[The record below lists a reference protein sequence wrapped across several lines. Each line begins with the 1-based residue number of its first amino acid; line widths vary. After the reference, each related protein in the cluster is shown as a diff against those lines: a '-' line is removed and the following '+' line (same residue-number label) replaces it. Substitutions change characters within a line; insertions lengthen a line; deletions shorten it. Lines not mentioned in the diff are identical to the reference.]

1 MLNLKQQI
9 QEAAKD
15 MASKLV
21 FSGEDGHHYTN
32 LEGQWLQGVST
43 VSNVMPKDWLAAW
56 GAKEAVKALGYSD
69 FLEDIERAEE
79 MLEKIKKF
87 KTAKEYVALL
97 KEVKG
102 AAFRKSKEALLDGKR
117 GHEWLELYCGA
128 MISGT
133 KIPEIPKGDMLERP
147 LTQFV
152 EWAEKEVDYWILS
165 EAQVI
170 HERHKYAG
178 TLDAVAM
185 MKNGRSAV
193 IDFKFASHISP
204 DYHLQLAGYKATFES
219 YGLALDDRIIVRL
232 PKTLTIDEWDKEN
245 RKYRKVENSI
255 EIKIIDTDYEF
266 DRDTFVAALPVK
278 QWINKMKE
286 LERQF

>member
-1 MLNLKQQI
+1 ML
-9 QEAAKD
+9 
-15 MASKLV
+15 
-21 FSGEDGHHYTN
+21 G
-32 LEGQWLQGVST
+32 
-43 VSNVMPKDWLAAW
+43 
-56 GAKEAVKALGYSD
+56 
-69 FLEDIERAEE
+69 
-79 MLEKIKKF
+79 KIKKF

-117 GHEWLELYCGA
+117 GHEWLESYCGA
-128 MISGT
+128 KINGI

-165 EAQVI
+165 EAKVI
-170 HERHKYAG
+170 HEKHKYAG

-185 MKNGRSAV
+185 MKTRKSAV
-193 IDFKFASHISP
+193 IDFKFASHTSP
-204 DYHLQLAGYKATFES
+204 DYHLQLAGYKATFEP
-219 YGLALDDRIIVRL
+219 YLITIDDRIIVRL
-232 PKTLTIDEWDKEN
+232 PKTLELNEWDKEN

-255 EIKIIDTDYEF
+255 EVKVIDTDYEF

-278 QWINKMKE
+278 KWINQMQK
-286 LERQF
+286 LEKQ